1 VKQVIVFGKEE
12 KEFQV
17 FEGKRR
23 VLFIEQETGD
33 ENNPEFEHLISS
45 LTNYFN
51 RGNQTKGIK
60 DVLRYTDREKMPAM
74 RLDMPMDWDIL
85 MHQDDREQWIFDHN
99 IQIKVPL
106 NGIELETTVEIWRL
120 KIKGATQDIIV
131 PLIQIPRG
139 VSDTLYVG
147 EPTSGERLTQGVF
160 YTRAV
165 MKTLEA
171 LDISPE
177 IFQIHEAMP
186 AISFTVD
193 LLKDSRFK
201 DIKVLQKGKENVIAF
216 AHTVV
221 PQAFPTYSDF
231 SMIEKVTGWTR
242 DMYREFITSCT
253 GSEAFNPWYA
263 LSRVARCIGT
273 VSPEHKQVMESDKE
287 YGFGEFIGKYFYIED
302 SIWPFYWLMPEQI
315 QAMKEGR
322 RLSGEELFNVI
333 ARTRERFYGWVEKT
347 WGISL
352 ERDRPLLLNARRI
365 ADYKY

>member
-1 VKQVIVFGKEE
+1 MNRVYKEIEKIKPRSVSDRPFDYVPQEFLRDKWVAVLVMEAMMTKYGGTIIRKRKLEKAGLLNVLNKNNLIKNNPDDERFVVWRATSEEELKILINEIDSLEKADKEVIIQLFNESNSLAGVMGGGLGILMGSFLRGLPFNGAKYIMPLPKYTRGVVQRMRRNKYVIFEIDKGVHADVFADGLFNLSLGTYIPRPMLGRKVALAEMPDEDVDLSDALNRVKQVIVFGKEE

-120 KIKGATQDIIV
+120 KVKGATHDIIV

-147 EPTSGERLTQGVF
+147 
-160 YTRAV
+160 
-165 MKTLEA
+165 
-171 LDISPE
+171 
-177 IFQIHEAMP
+177 
-186 AISFTVD
+186 
-193 LLKDSRFK
+193 
-201 DIKVLQKGKENVIAF
+201 
-216 AHTVV
+216 
-221 PQAFPTYSDF
+221 
-231 SMIEKVTGWTR
+231 
-242 DMYREFITSCT
+242 
-253 GSEAFNPWYA
+253 
-263 LSRVARCIGT
+263 
-273 VSPEHKQVMESDKE
+273 
-287 YGFGEFIGKYFYIED
+287 
-302 SIWPFYWLMPEQI
+302 
-315 QAMKEGR
+315 
-322 RLSGEELFNVI
+322 
-333 ARTRERFYGWVEKT
+333 
-347 WGISL
+347 
-352 ERDRPLLLNARRI
+352 
-365 ADYKY
+365 